1 MQREALQVDEI
12 QYPEK
17 KFLQHLELNFHYHFQ
32 PGHPRDG
39 LSVEIPLSGISQ
51 IKAEDLAW
59 LVPGM
64 IREKV
69 TFLIKNL
76 PKNLRGQCG
85 HLQEAV
91 TEFLTDA
98 DNEEDFAEAFTK
110 FIRRKTNSKFRL
122 NEKSLKNLP

>member
-1 MQREALQVDEI
+1 
-12 QYPEK
+12 
-17 KFLQHLELNFHYHFQ
+17 
-32 PGHPRDG
+32 
-39 LSVEIPLSGISQ
+39 
-51 IKAEDLAW
+51 
-59 LVPGM
+59 M

-91 TEFLTDA
+91 TEFLTYA
-98 DNEEDFAEAFTK
+98 DNEEEFSEAYTK
-110 FIRRKTNSKFRL
+110 FIRQKTGSKFRF